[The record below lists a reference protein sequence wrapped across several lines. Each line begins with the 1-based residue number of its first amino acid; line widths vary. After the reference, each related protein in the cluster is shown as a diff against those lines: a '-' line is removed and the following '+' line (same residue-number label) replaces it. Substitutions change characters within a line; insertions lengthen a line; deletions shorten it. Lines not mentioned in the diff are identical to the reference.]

1 MMAVQNILLTAHALG
16 LAAHLKSGAIMED
29 PRARAALGIPDGE
42 RIVVTIDLG
51 EPADEA
57 ESKPRRAAAEFTT
70 WLP

>member
-1 MMAVQNILLTAHALG
+1 
-16 LAAHLKSGAIMED
+16 MED

-51 EPADEA
+51 EPVVEA
-57 ESKPRRAAAEFTT
+57 ESKPRRAAADFTT